1 MNKIVFKIGDIIL
14 GRIKGYPNWPGIIEK
29 KTKKEE
35 KEIKKT
41 KYKVKIARRTFL
53 YCLSQ
58 QKGND

>member
-14 GRIKGYPNWPGIIEK
+14 RHIKGYPNWPRIIEK

-41 KYKVKIARRTFL
+41 KYKVNGCLHRRHRVGYLFT
-53 YCLSQ
+53 
-58 QKGND
+58 